1 MIGDIP
7 AIKQMLNKTS
17 GSRCPK
23 MGIDGYLIDVKQQ
36 KKQMWYIPENVK
48 KNTANMN
55 NKDTI
60 KKGVTQ

>member
-1 MIGDIP
+1 
-7 AIKQMLNKTS
+7 
-17 GSRCPK
+17 